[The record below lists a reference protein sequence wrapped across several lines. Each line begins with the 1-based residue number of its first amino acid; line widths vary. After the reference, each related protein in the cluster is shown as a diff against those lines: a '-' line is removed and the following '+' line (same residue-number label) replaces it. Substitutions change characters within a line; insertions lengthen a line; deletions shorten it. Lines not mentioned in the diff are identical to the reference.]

1 MLPIR
6 EIFNISNQT
15 DLHQWAIDY
24 ENFVQI
30 VSQNIKQVELYSN
43 VEYEKQQAREYQQ
56 QVTSLQRQLNRC
68 QAAIAA
74 FNRMPSLKTFVTDT
88 VEANIQRI
96 SYYFRWMH
104 HSGEF
109 ESLGIDEVG
118 VYAIRSVDNRLVRV
132 YEMSTGQRTSLAFSV
147 MLAFYSVADTAPK
160 CLLLDEPLATMD
172 NVQAGNA
179 LDILKS
185 LADQGTQI
193 FFTSASLDTIKL
205 FQNFFRNTTFDYREF
220 EFVKRINGT
229 VKINNNQFSMAGVDE
244 PDQVDIDNLYI
255 KYERS
260 LADIIKM
267 YPNTLQN
274 KQLLQGILKDMFP
287 GENVRIN
294 LLLQAYEQGIYQ
306 DITMASTINSPFAYR
321 YMKKLVDNYGVS
333 NEYADWTVTVWCIAY
348 GSLVLRKT
356 CEVKNPVTHI

>member
-15 DLHQWAIDY
+15 DLHQWVIDY

-30 VSQNIKQVELYSN
+30 VSQNIKQIKLYSN

-88 VEANIQRI
+88 VEANIQCI

-160 CLLLDEPLATMD
+160 CLLLDELLATMD
-172 NVQAGNA
+172 TRMY
-179 LDILKS
+179 S
-185 LADQGTQI
+185 
-193 FFTSASLDTIKL
+193 
-205 FQNFFRNTTFDYREF
+205 
-220 EFVKRINGT
+220 
-229 VKINNNQFSMAGVDE
+229 GVDPE
-244 PDQVDIDNLYI
+244 FIEGDVF
-255 KYERS
+255 RT
-260 LADIIKM
+260 II
-267 YPNTLQN
+267 PLPEIATATV
-274 KQLLQGILKDMFP
+274 GP
-287 GENVRIN
+287 
-294 LLLQAYEQGIYQ
+294 
-306 DITMASTINSPFAYR
+306 ASTISNDELIKEQVVEQAGEQAESKEQLILDFCTVPRTRKEIQGHINVAGRRYFLEAYLKPLLECGKLRMTIQEKPNSPKQKYI
-321 YMKKLVDNYGVS
+321 K
-333 NEYADWTVTVWCIAY
+333 I
-348 GSLVLRKT
+348 
-356 CEVKNPVTHI
+356 